1 MSETKILNSG
11 DKFTHTMT
19 DADVTERENLL

>member
-11 DKFTHTMT
+11 DKFTYTMT
-19 DADVTERENLL
+19 DTDVTERDNLL